1 MRSEERIGVV
11 AGDPVTASLV
21 TSGRR
26 VRVLARPNLET
37 VSRFPH
43 LFVLC
48 SATTLTEVAPL
59 ARAANR
65 RHRLRALFVRRDI
78 EPGFIGPLLDRAAV
92 RFWRNVVLHDGS
104 ELPQRVLRAWEIGA
118 QDRLIA
124 EADVSNGTLFVLSCS
139 LERLQVP
146 LACLRPLARLP
157 KGQRG
162 EFNLA
167 TDGSYLHWPRGDVH
181 LDLDA
186 LRHAVD
192 PAWRARADLERVTH
206 GALFGRAVAV
216 VRKEHG
222 LKQTEIPGI
231 SARQVRR
238 IEGGSLPRSET
249 LRRLARAHGL
259 DLGEYLA
266 RLAAAAGEL
275 TRPSRAA
282 ARIH

>member
-1 MRSEERIGVV
+1 LTRASATTRREGRVGVV
-11 AGDPVTASLV
+11 AGDPATASLV
-21 TSGRR
+21 SSGRR

-48 SATTLTEVAPL
+48 SATTLSQVAPL
-59 ARAANR
+59 ACAANR

-78 EPGFIGPLLDRAAV
+78 EPGFIGPLLDKAAV

-104 ELPQRVLRAWEIGA
+104 ELPQRVLRAWEVGA
-118 QDRLIA
+118 QDRLIG
-124 EADVSNGTLFVLSCS
+124 EADVADGMLFVLTCA

-146 LACLRPLARLP
+146 LARLRPLARQP
-157 KGQRG
+157 KAEWR
-162 EFNLA
+162 EFDLA
-167 TDGSYLHWPRGDVH
+167 SDGSYLHWPKADVH

-186 LRHAVD
+186 LRYTVD

-206 GALFGRAVAV
+206 HARFGLAVSAL
-216 VRKEHG
+216 RKEHG
-222 LKQTEIPGI
+222 LKQTEIPDV

-249 LRRLARAHGL
+249 LRRLARAQGL
-259 DLGEYLA
+259 DLGQYLS
-266 RLAAAAGEL
+266 RIAAAAGKL
-275 TRPSRAA
+275 
-282 ARIH
+282 